1 MFELFKETNIAWI
14 VITIFVIAIL
24 LLSSGFAQAGNNC
37 QYQKQQAIFTKA
49 EINLLKVLEQVVINP
64 DLAIYGKIRVAD
76 ILKPAIKKNANH
88 KKWWS
93 AFSKISQKHVDYVIV
108 DKLDY
113 SVVCV
118 IELNDKSHNRKA
130 TKKRD
135 KFMRKAYASANIEL
149 VEIKAVRHY
158 FVNDLLEQFS
168 ESTQHR
174 LRGDR

>member
-1 MFELFKETNIAWI
+1 MFELFKEINIAWI
-14 VITIFVIAIL
+14 VITVFVIAIL
-24 LLSSGFAQAGNNC
+24 LLLSGFAQASNAY
-37 QYQKQQAIFTKA
+37 QYQKQQALFTKA

-64 DLAIYGKIRVAD
+64 NLAIYGKIRVAD
-76 ILKPAIKKNANH
+76 ILKPVINKNVNR
-88 KKWWS
+88 KKWWA

-108 DKLDY
+108 DKHDY

-118 IELNDKSHNRKA
+118 IELNDRSHNRKA
-130 TKKRD
+130 TQKRD

-149 VEIKAVRHY
+149 VEIKAARHY

-174 LRGDR
+174 LQGDR